1 MKSTEKKLKEENEFL
16 KNRIEQ
22 LLREN
27 YRLKSANELYANRI
41 GVNQNGE
48 SFRQRAADKQFSDE

>member
-1 MKSTEKKLKEENEFL
+1 MRTNEKKLKEENELL
-16 KNRIEQ
+16 KIRIAQ
-22 LLREN
+22 LLKEN

-48 SFRQRAADKQFSDE
+48 SFRKRAADKQFSDE

>member
-1 MKSTEKKLKEENEFL
+1 MRTNEKKLKEENELL
-16 KNRIEQ
+16 KIRIAQ

-41 GVNQNGE
+41 GVNHNGE